1 LELHNTIDANAM
13 DCGCLEQPH
22 RSSDS
27 FRVFIEGDALY
38 ASMLR
43 SIERAQDS
51 IQLESYIFADD
62 IVGQAFCRALIERAR
77 SGVKVKVH
85 IDAAGSL
92 FWFSRKMQNHMRD
105 NGVELR
111 WFHRWSWR
119 RPWRYNHRNHRKLL
133 IVDNRIAYLGGFN
146 IHKENSCKHYG
157 EARWRDT
164 HVSFDGSLVSVAAQ
178 LFDAFWHGKLRSQPL
193 QKAEGSKLLHNQT
206 LSCRHRLRCVY
217 GEAFWKAKKF
227 IYLTTPYFVPDN
239 HTLRQLCKAA
249 ERGVDVRLLVPRKT
263 DVRIARWAARHIYA
277 SLLESGVKIY
287 EYLPRVLHAKTVVT
301 DDDWSMVGTSNLD
314 YRSLFTN
321 YELNLASLD
330 QQLAS
335 KLKKQFIQ
343 DLSLSE
349 CISLNDWKKRDG
361 LSRWQGRVAMIL
373 KRWL

>member
-1 LELHNTIDANAM
+1 MELHNTIDANAM

-119 RPWRYNHRNHRKLL
+119 RPWHYNHRNHRKLL

-146 IHKENSCKHYG
+146 IHKENSRKHYG

-164 HVSFDGSLVSVAAQ
+164 HVSFDGSLVDVAAQ
-178 LFDAFWHGKLRSQPL
+178 LFDAFWRGKLRAQPM
-193 QKAEGSKLLHNQT
+193 QEAAGSKLLHNQT

-217 GEAFWKAKKF
+217 GEAFSKAKKYVF
-227 IYLTTPYFVPDN
+227 LTTPYFVPDN

-263 DVRIARWAARHIYA
+263 DVRIARWAARHIYTL
-277 SLLESGVKIY
+277 LLESGVKIY

-321 YELNLASLD
+321 YELNLATID

-335 KLKKQFIQ
+335 KLKQQFIE

-349 CISLNDWKKRDG
+349 CISLKNWKKRDG
-361 LSRWQGRVAMIL
+361 VSRWQGRVAIL
-373 KRWL
+373 IKHWL